1 MYVRRIVAPQ
11 TVATEVGRQEGYGA
25 RLLKFARNKPL
36 GAFGG
41 AMILL
46 LLSSAVLAPIV
57 APFDPLEQ
65 FSGKAFRP
73 PGGEFLLGTDYAGRD
88 MLSRLIW
95 GARISLT
102 IGLIAVIIGTGGGT
116 VLGLLSGFWGG
127 RFDLIVQR
135 FVDAMQAFPGL
146 VLNLAI
152 VASLGKSTEN
162 VMLAV
167 GITMIAGATRVV
179 RSAVLTTRENQ
190 YVEAARAIGCRDSRI
205 MLMHVLPNVAASILI
220 IATVGLGAAI
230 LAESSLSFLGMGS
243 QPPNPSWG
251 LMLSGAGRANMI
263 SAPWLAIFPG
273 LAISLT
279 VMGFNLL
286 GDALRDVWDPRLRGS
301 R

>member
-1 MYVRRIVAPQ
+1 MHVRRLFAPQ
-11 TVATEVGRQEGYGA
+11 TVVTEVSREQSYGA
-25 RLLKFARNKPL
+25 RLLGFARNKPL

-41 AMILL
+41 GIILL
-46 LLSSAVLAPIV
+46 LLSSALLAPIV